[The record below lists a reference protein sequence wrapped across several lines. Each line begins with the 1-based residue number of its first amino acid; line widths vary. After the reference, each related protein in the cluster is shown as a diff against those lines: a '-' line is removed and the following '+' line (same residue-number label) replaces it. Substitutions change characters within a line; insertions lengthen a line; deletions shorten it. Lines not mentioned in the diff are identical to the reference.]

1 MALLGWRMGSNAQG
15 VPPCSQAA
23 EASDGMTF
31 ACFCA
36 SLAAVATMAFA
47 RVAPTHSA
55 RLLDV
60 SESLQAADGATSPS
74 RHGKGLKRRNSGTL
88 EDSGL
93 PTPPLGMAYVPHDH
107 PEVALLQLLRYCC
120 CLRSAHHRHTHTH
133 TMLAHPQRLFRLLLQ
148 LPGH

>member
-1 MALLGWRMGSNAQG
+1 
-15 VPPCSQAA
+15 
-23 EASDGMTF
+23 MTF

-120 CLRSAHHRHTHTH
+120 CLGARITATHTH
-133 TMLAHPQRLFRLLLQ
+133 PMFAHPQRLFRLILQ
-148 LPGH
+148 LLGH